1 MESKK
6 IDIITINLNNKNG
19 LKRTIE
25 SVINQT
31 YKDKLNFIII
41 DGASTDGSTDIINMH
56 KDQIDYWVSEKD
68 SGIYNA
74 MNKGTEA
81 STSDYSLYLNSG
93 DYLSENNVIERIYD
107 SLDADIVYGDEY
119 KLKTNGTKYLSKY
132 PSKIDESF
140 FKRTALPHQSSFIKT
155 SLLKQIPY
163 SEKWK
168 LLGDWLWFRERII
181 EDNVTYKHLNIP
193 ISVYGLDGISTIQR
207 NLHNN
212 EKNLY
217 YKEKNI

>member
-31 YKDKLNFIII
+31 YKDKLNFIVI
-41 DGASTDGSTDIINMH
+41 DGASTDGSTDIINLY

-74 MNKGTEA
+74 MNKGIEA

-93 DYLSENNVIERIYD
+93 DYLCENNVIEKVYD
-107 SLDADIVYGDEY
+107 SLDADIVYGNEWKDN
-119 KLKTNGTKYLSKY
+119 NGRKFESKY
-132 PSKIDESF
+132 PDILDEGF
-140 FKRTALPHQSSFIKT
+140 FKITALPHQSTFIRT
-155 SLLKQIPY
+155 QLLKEHPY
-163 SEKWK
+163 NEKYK
-168 LLGDWLWFRERII
+168 LIGDWLFLREMTMKY
-181 EDNVTYKHLNIP
+181 NVSYKHLPYP
-193 ISVYGLDGISTIQR
+193 ISVYGLDGISTTQR
-207 NLHNN
+207 SVYN
-212 EKNLY
+212 
-217 YKEKNI
+217 KEKNDYYRKIGL

>member
-6 IDIITINLNNKNG
+6 IDIVTINLNNKNG

-31 YKDKLNFIII
+31 YKDKLNFIVI
-41 DGASTDGSTDIINMH
+41 DGASTDGSTDIINLY

-74 MNKGTEA
+74 MNKGIEA

-119 KLKTNGTKYLSKY
+119 KLKTNGTKYIAKY
-132 PSKIDESF
+132 PDILDEGF
-140 FKRTALPHQSSFIKT
+140 FKRTALPHQSTFIKT
-155 SLLKQIPY
+155 QLLKEHPY
-163 SEKWK
+163 NEKYK
-168 LLGDWLWFRERII
+168 LLGD
-181 EDNVTYKHLNIP
+181 
-193 ISVYGLDGISTIQR
+193 
-207 NLHNN
+207 
-212 EKNLY
+212 
-217 YKEKNI
+217 

>member
-1 MESKK
+1 MIS
-6 IDIITINLNNKNG
+6 IITINLNNKNG

-25 SVINQT
+25 SVLNQT
-31 YKDKLNFIII
+31 YRDKIQYIII
-41 DGASTDGSTDIINMH
+41 DGDSNDGSKEIINQY
-56 KDQIDYWVSEKD
+56 KYNIDYWVSEKD
-68 SGIYNA
+68 NGLYNA
-74 MNKGTEA
+74 MNKGIQA
-81 STSDYSLYLNSG
+81 STNDYCLFLNSG

-119 KLKTNGTKYLSKY
+119 KLKTNGTRYLTKY
-132 PSKIDESF
+132 PDKLDENF
-140 FKRTALPHQSSFIKT
+140 FKRTSLPHQSSFIKT
-155 SLLKQIPY
+155 SLLKQTPY

-181 EDNVTYKHLNIP
+181 EDKVTYKHLNIP

-207 NLHNN
+207 NLHNE
-212 EKNLY
+212 EKKSY

>member
-1 MESKK
+1 MIS
-6 IDIITINLNNKNG
+6 IITINLNNKNG

-25 SVINQT
+25 SVLNQT
-31 YKDKLNFIII
+31 YRDKIQYIII
-41 DGASTDGSTDIINMH
+41 DGDSNDGSKEIINQY
-56 KDQIDYWVSEKD
+56 KDNIDYWVSEKD
-68 SGIYNA
+68 NGLYNA
-74 MNKGTEA
+74 MNKGIQA
-81 STSDYSLYLNSG
+81 STNDYCLFLNSG

-119 KLKTNGTKYLSKY
+119 KLKTNGTRYLAKY
-132 PSKIDESF
+132 PNKIDESF

-155 SLLKQIPY
+155 SLLKQTPY

-181 EDNVTYKHLNIP
+181 EDKVTYKHLNIP

-207 NLHNN
+207 NLHNE
-212 EKNLY
+212 EKKSY

>member
-1 MESKK
+1 MIS
-6 IDIITINLNNKNG
+6 IITINLNNKNG

-31 YKDKLNFIII
+31 YRDKIQYIII
-41 DGASTDGSTDIINMH
+41 DGDSNDGSKEIINQY
-56 KDQIDYWVSEKD
+56 KDNIDYWVSEKD
-68 SGIYNA
+68 NGLYNA
-74 MNKGTEA
+74 MNKGIQA
-81 STSDYSLYLNSG
+81 ATSDYCLFLNSG

-107 SLDADIVYGDEY
+107 SLDVDIVYGDEF
-119 KLKTNGTKYLSKY
+119 KIKPNGSKYLAKY
-132 PSKIDESF
+132 PDKLDESF

-155 SLLKQIPY
+155 QLLKQHPY

-181 EDNVTYKHLNIP
+181 EDKVTYKHLNIP
-193 ISVYGLDGISTIQR
+193 ISNYGLDGISTIQR
-207 NLHNN
+207 NLHNE
-212 EKNLY
+212 EKKSY